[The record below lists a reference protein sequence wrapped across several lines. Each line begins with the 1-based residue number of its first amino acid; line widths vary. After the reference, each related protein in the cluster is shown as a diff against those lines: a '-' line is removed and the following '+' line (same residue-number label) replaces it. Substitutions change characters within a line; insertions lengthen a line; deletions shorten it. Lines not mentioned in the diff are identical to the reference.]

1 LRIATK
7 GRTNAIYNLREK
19 FGALMSEVPEILQ
32 KAKDLEMR
40 VKGVSFHVGSGG
52 VVFEAYKNSLY
63 DVKKVFQIAAEL
75 DME

>member
-1 LRIATK
+1 
-7 GRTNAIYNLREK
+7 
-19 FGALMSEVPEILQ
+19 MSEVPEILQ

>member
-1 LRIATK
+1 MRIATK
-7 GRTNAIYNLREK
+7 GGTNAIYNLSEK